1 VQILKR
7 KANINAALLLIVMQV
22 VSMQGSERFRGWFR
36 NGVLN
41 CSEVI
46 QKDIIIDLAGG
57 KKTMCPNVVN

>member
-1 VQILKR
+1 MQILKR

-41 CSEVI
+41 CSEGSYETRI
-46 QKDIIIDLAGG
+46 TRFELLK
-57 KKTMCPNVVN
+57 